1 MRYRTNARNLIYK
14 LLRNISIV
22 AFISFVL
29 AVLVQSWLHYTNETD
44 EQMAM
49 GGQIGVESRFGAKK

>member
-1 MRYRTNARNLIYK
+1 LRYRTNARNLIYK

-49 GGQIGVESRFGAKK
+49 GVLK